1 MKHYHSIEKNIGDY
15 IGQYAYGF
23 NKFDGSNFC
32 AEWNKKLS
40 KKSRFTYGFGK
51 FGTRTQM
58 IKNKEN
64 PFVEAVNL
72 FMDKYAIPLDKIFN
86 EEKIFR
92 GVDTITVYGEFF
104 GESSFAGQHNWDE
117 EHDVVIFDMFLYKKD
132 FLKPG
137 DFIDLFSHLGIPQVL
152 FKGLLTEQAIQFIEW
167 NCFENKLKEGAVFK
181 GVDNNKVW
189 MAKVKT
195 QQWIEKVRALYGI
208 NNDIE

>member
-1 MKHYHSIEKNIGDY
+1 MKHYHSIEKNVQDY
-15 IGQYAYGF
+15 IGQHTFAF

-64 PFVEAVNL
+64 PYVEAVNI

-92 GVDTITVYGEFF
+92 GIDTITVYGEFF
-104 GESSFAGQHNWDE
+104 GDHSFAGMHDWQE
-117 EHDVVIFDMFLYKKD
+117 KHDVIIFDMFLYKKD

-137 DFIDLFSHLGIPQVL
+137 DFIDLFSHLGIPKVVY
-152 FKGLLTEQAIQFIEW
+152 KGLLTDLLIKDVEVNAFGW
-167 NCFENKLKEGAVFK
+167 LKEGVVLK
-181 GVDNNKVW
+181 GVQDNKVW
-189 MAKVKT
+189 MAKLKT
-195 QQWIEKVRALYGI
+195 NAWLEKVRALYGI
-208 NNDIE
+208 NNNIE